1 MQRVTQLKRIL
12 LSICLLTTIFVF
24 SRILT
29 HQKNL
34 NDANKSLLELKNS
47 ELILQ
52 LPEWTAT
59 FYFCYYEKG
68 ENTSNSCHEDSL
80 RKEEKLTLPLKKF
93 QNPTLT
99 FLIDSTNQQ
108 KPANTVLLRT
118 KLTPQQ
124 KESLL
129 KKSKAWML
137 VLPRQL
143 HRATFLGNNMGGE
156 TQYGMAIDAAFGV
169 SETYLKNSDYIEI
182 IINYKGLAEFGPLDI
197 PVALVHPNSAR
208 NYTGLFEKQ
217 LGSAALSKQLLAGL
231 PLVMGAV
238 AAVLDHS
245 PAMLLLALFGA
256 LRAVHTYF
264 GFVSETSQ
272 LTLPELI
279 INYSCLGLSLA
290 FLLMFIEKLF
300 DARFKKVT
308 PIHRVIFAV
317 LCAALAISGNFY
329 VNDWQL
335 SSTLWVDTIASAAG
349 IILISFILIQR
360 HMERAKNS
368 KTQASAHHQ
377 NKPSENTFSLSMR
390 VLQSVIAGAALLVH
404 GSVNISELS
413 ANFTSTS
420 VFTDPLDW
428 RHMFLMPA
436 LLTAGLLEV
445 GSIARRMQ
453 TFGQEMAQKALI
465 EKELKVGHDVQARM
479 LPARKFE
486 NDSWNWRAIY
496 HPAEALA
503 GDWFDIREITF
514 GDNQRLLA
522 ICLADVTGHGVGSSL
537 STSVICSHWSLWC
550 SNLGNRSFPTNAGER
565 ESLLAEAPL
574 RVHLGLS
581 ALRKNENCTAMF
593 VLIDPYAN
601 EVTIC
606 AAGHPGAI
614 IMNENGLRYVTTQG
628 ERLGGELLGE
638 AKWNPK
644 TESFKKDDLLVVYS
658 DGIVP
663 VGQTVL
669 GWAGRL
675 KKQILAGE
683 KRFELLLMNYLHEN
697 KRAFM
702 VDPTNEDDM
711 TLVMLKRK

>member
-1 MQRVTQLKRIL
+1 
-12 LSICLLTTIFVF
+12 
-24 SRILT
+24 
-29 HQKNL
+29 
-34 NDANKSLLELKNS
+34 
-47 ELILQ
+47 
-52 LPEWTAT
+52 
-59 FYFCYYEKG
+59 
-68 ENTSNSCHEDSL
+68 
-80 RKEEKLTLPLKKF
+80 
-93 QNPTLT
+93 
-99 FLIDSTNQQ
+99 
-108 KPANTVLLRT
+108 
-118 KLTPQQ
+118 
-124 KESLL
+124 
-129 KKSKAWML
+129 
-137 VLPRQL
+137 
-143 HRATFLGNNMGGE
+143 
-156 TQYGMAIDAAFGV
+156 
-169 SETYLKNSDYIEI
+169 
-182 IINYKGLAEFGPLDI
+182 
-197 PVALVHPNSAR
+197 
-208 NYTGLFEKQ
+208 
-217 LGSAALSKQLLAGL
+217 
-231 PLVMGAV
+231 
-238 AAVLDHS
+238 
-245 PAMLLLALFGA
+245 
-256 LRAVHTYF
+256 
-264 GFVSETSQ
+264 
-272 LTLPELI
+272 
-279 INYSCLGLSLA
+279 
-290 FLLMFIEKLF
+290 
-300 DARFKKVT
+300 
-308 PIHRVIFAV
+308 
-317 LCAALAISGNFY
+317 
-329 VNDWQL
+329 
-335 SSTLWVDTIASAAG
+335 
-349 IILISFILIQR
+349 
-360 HMERAKNS
+360 
-368 KTQASAHHQ
+368 
-377 NKPSENTFSLSMR
+377 
-390 VLQSVIAGAALLVH
+390 
-404 GSVNISELS
+404 
-413 ANFTSTS
+413 
-420 VFTDPLDW
+420 
-428 RHMFLMPA
+428 MFLMPA